1 MSRRSEAGSPVTRRG
16 AELELVSTAMV
27 AGGNALAR
35 DAEGRV
41 VFVAGALPGER
52 VRVAVETERRGYL
65 TARLIEVLEPS
76 AHRVTPP
83 CPELANGC
91 GACQWQHIDA
101 GAQRSLKA
109 GIVLD
114 ALRRIGGLE
123 VVPEHATV
131 ELPPWAFRTTV
142 RVGVTNGRAGFREA
156 RSHAS
161 VAVEDCLVAHP
172 LLVPLITEARYP
184 RADEV
189 LLRCGSRTGERL
201 AVATPSRKGIVV
213 PGDVRSDFIHE
224 EAAGRRWRI
233 SAASFF
239 QSRADGVDEL
249 ARLVAAA
256 ADEMGAATTALDL
269 YSGVGLFAG
278 VLAARGWSVTAVE
291 SSSSAVGD
299 ARVNLR
305 TLDVKVVAADVT
317 KWSPVSADLVVAD
330 PSRKG
335 LGRRGVSAVDRSG
348 ARRLV
353 LVSCDAASLGRDYAL
368 LRDAGFEL
376 TALTPVDLFPH
387 TFHVEVV
394 SVFDRL

>member
-1 MSRRSEAGSPVTRRG
+1 MGQ
-16 AELELVSTAMV
+16 LELVSTAMV
-27 AGGNALAR
+27 AGGSALAR
-35 DAEGRV
+35 DADGRV
-41 VFVAGALPGER
+41 VFVDGALPGER
-52 VRVAVETERRGYL
+52 VRVAVETERRGYR
-65 TARLIEVLEPS
+65 TARVVEVLESSPQ
-76 AHRVTPP
+76 RVGPP
-83 CPELANGC
+83 CPELARGC
-91 GACQWQHIDA
+91 GACQWQHIEA
-101 GAQRSLKA
+101 GAQRSLKS

-114 ALRRIGGLE
+114 ALRRIGGLS
-123 VVPEHATV
+123 VVPEKPTV
-131 ELPPWAFRTTV
+131 ELPAWAFRTTL
-142 RVGVTNGRAGFREA
+142 RLGVTNGRAGFREA

-172 LLVPLITEARYP
+172 ILVPLITDARYP

-201 AVATPSRKGIVV
+201 AVPTPSRKGIVV

-224 EAAGRRWRI
+224 DAAGQRWRI

-239 QSRADGVDEL
+239 QSRPDGVDEL
-249 ARLVAAA
+249 ARLVGDA
-256 ADEMGAATTALDL
+256 ADELGVTTTALDL

-305 TLDVKVVAADVT
+305 SLGVKVVAADVA
-317 KWSPVSADLVVAD
+317 KWSPVPAEFVVAD

-335 LGRRGVSAVDRSG
+335 LGRRGVAVVNKSG

-353 LVSCDAASLGRDYAL
+353 LVSCDAASLGRDTAL
-368 LRDAGFEL
+368 LRDTGFEM

-394 SVFDRL
+394 TVFDRDEIRRRAR

>member
-1 MSRRSEAGSPVTRRG
+1 MARRSEGGLPAAPRR
-16 AELELVSTAMV
+16 AELDLVPTAMV
-27 AGGNALAR
+27 AGGSALAR
-35 DAEGRV
+35 DPEGRV

-76 AHRVTPP
+76 PQRVAPP

-101 GAQRSLKA
+101 GAQRALKL
-109 GIVLD
+109 GIVRD
-114 ALRRIGGLE
+114 ALRRIGGLDD
-123 VVPEHATV
+123 VPEQPTV
-131 ELPPWAFRTTV
+131 ELSAWAFRTTL
-142 RVGVTNGRAGFREA
+142 RLGVTNGRAGFRAA

-161 VAVEDCLVAHP
+161 VPVVDCLVAHP
-172 LLVPLITEARYP
+172 LLVPLITDARYP

-189 LLRCGSRTGERL
+189 VLRCGSRTGERL
-201 AVATPSRKGIVV
+201 AVATPSREGIVV

-224 EAAGRRWRI
+224 HAAGRRWRI

-239 QSRADGVDEL
+239 QSRPDGVDEL
-249 ARLVAAA
+249 ARLVGEA
-256 ADEMGAATTALDL
+256 ADELGVVTTALDL

-291 SSSSAVGD
+291 SSRGAVED

-305 TLDVKVVAADVT
+305 DLDATVVAADVT

-335 LGRRGVSAVDRSG
+335 LGRRGVAAVNRSG

-353 LVSCDAASLGRDYAL
+353 LVSCDAASLGRDLAL
-368 LRDAGFEL
+368 LRDAGYAL

-394 SVFDRL
+394 TVFDR